1 MLSNQRVALIRGGC
15 FTSTMVMFGSL
26 NYEGAYH

>member
-1 MLSNQRVALIRGGC
+1 MLCNHHMALIRGGC